1 MIATVIRHDDV
12 RTTTTAT
19 GVMTTL
25 ASPTLGGSAGLSLWR
40 VAIPAGGE
48 GPVHAFDSEQIWTL
62 LAGSATFIVADR
74 PYPLTGGDT
83 IRLAAGV
90 PRQVRAVTDVEFV
103 VCGHGAAVVS
113 APGNAANGTTPPW
126 IA

>member
-1 MIATVIRHDDV
+1 MDATVIRHNDV

-25 ASPTLGGSAGLSLWR
+25 ASPTVGGSAALSLWR
-40 VAIPAGGE
+40 VAIPAGSV

-62 LAGSATFIVADR
+62 LAGTATFTVADR
-74 PYPLTGGDT
+74 SYPLAAGDT

-90 PRQVRAVTDVEFV
+90 SRQVRAESDVEFV
-103 VCGHGAAVVS
+103 VCGYGAAVVS
-113 APGNAANGTTPPW
+113 APGNPASGTTPPW